1 MIKLTAQNE
10 EKDSFET
17 EVHIEGDGFVVVQ
30 QLTSIFD
37 RIYEGAPQLFE
48 AALVMS
54 QYTKDHT

>member
-1 MIKLTAQNE
+1 MIKLIAHNE
-10 EKDSFET
+10 QEEGFDS
-17 EVHIEGDGFVVVQ
+17 EVVIEGDARLVAQ